1 MARRGGST
9 LTPEE
14 EADEEEEH
22 QPKRQ
27 RAEQLP
33 LGIRRQGPLFDRTR
47 FVDEQRK
54 KDEREERELL
64 EKVEQEDLDSPD
76 IHQDYEIQDGDE
88 YDRHLEGISSV
99 NALKEFIAQAKEEV
113 EEELE
118 VASKPFSEERM
129 DKLMVFTKEAIT
141 GYGEE
146 PGYAELK
153 KRVRELIEEDQ
164 RLAQAEMD
172 RKKDA
177 YLRSA
182 GK

>member
-1 MARRGGST
+1 
-9 LTPEE
+9 LDVPPEE
-14 EADEEEEH
+14 EGAEEGKE

-27 RAEQLP
+27 RVDQVP
-33 LGIRRQGPLFDRTR
+33 LGIRKPAPVFDSSE
-47 FVDEQRK
+47 FVDEQKK
-54 KDEREERELL
+54 KDEKEEKEILR
-64 EKVEQEDLDSPD
+64 KVSDSDLDSPEL
-76 IHQDYEIQDGDE
+76 HQDYEIQDGE
-88 YDRHLEGISSV
+88 EFDRHLEGISSV
-99 NALKEFIAQAKEEV
+99 NALKELIIQAKEEV

-118 VASKPFSEERM
+118 VKSKPFSPERI
-129 DKLMVFTKEAIT
+129 DRLMVFTKEAVT
-141 GYGEE
+141 GYGEG

-164 RLAQAEMD
+164 RFAEDELD

>member
-1 MARRGGST
+1 M
-9 LTPEE
+9 TPEE
-14 EADEEEEH
+14 EGAEEGEE
-22 QPKRQ
+22 QPKRRSVDQ
-27 RAEQLP
+27 AP
-33 LGIRRQGPLFDRTR
+33 LGIRRTRQFDSSQ
-47 FVDEQRK
+47 FVEEQRV
-54 KDEREERELL
+54 KDELEERELL
-64 EKVEQEDLDSPD
+64 DKVEREDLDTPEL
-76 IHQDYEIQDGDE
+76 HQDYEIQDGDE

-99 NALKEFIAQAKEEV
+99 NALKELITQAKEEV

-118 VASKPFSEERM
+118 VTNPKPFSEQRL

-146 PGYAELK
+146 AGYVELR
-153 KRVRELIEEDQ
+153 KRVRELIEEDL

-177 YLRSA
+177 YLRSS

>member
-1 MARRGGST
+1 M
-9 LTPEE
+9 
-14 EADEEEEH
+14 D
-22 QPKRQ
+22 
-27 RAEQLP
+27 
-33 LGIRRQGPLFDRTR
+33 
-47 FVDEQRK
+47 
-54 KDEREERELL
+54 
-64 EKVEQEDLDSPD
+64 KVERGDLESPEV
-76 IHQDYEIQDGDE
+76 HQDYEIQDGEE

-99 NALKEFIAQAKEEV
+99 NALKELITQAKEEV

-118 VASKPFSEERM
+118 VSSKPFSEERM
-129 DKLMVFTKEAIT
+129 DRLMVFTKEAIT
-141 GYGEE
+141 GYGEG

-164 RLAQAEMD
+164 RFAQAEMD

>member
-1 MARRGGST
+1 M
-9 LTPEE
+9 TPEE

-22 QPKRQ
+22 QPKRHK
-27 RAEQLP
+27 AEQLP
-33 LGIRRQGPLFDRTR
+33 LGIRRQSPQFDSTR
-47 FVDEQRK
+47 FVDEQRT
-54 KDEREERELL
+54 KDELEELELMG
-64 EKVEQEDLDSPD
+64 KVEQEDLDSPD

-99 NALKEFIAQAKEEV
+99 NALKELIAQAKEEL
-113 EEELE
+113 EEEME
-118 VASKPFSEERM
+118 VTSKPFSEERM

-141 GYGEE
+141 GYGEG

-164 RLAQAEMD
+164 RLAQAKMD

-177 YLRSA
+177 YLKSA